1 MKNILLSESPWVMEA
16 TSESEQ
22 KERIATLF
30 DLNNIRNCNTA
41 ALLKLK
47 ELQLPDGSWS
57 WYKGMDG
64 SLFVT
69 DFIVEQNARIALLTG
84 SRWREERWIC
94 NKQLSVISIK
104 KPCRNIVLSV
114 RQKRLAIN
122 QREFHEV
129 H

>member
-30 DLNNIRNCNTA
+30 DLNNIRNSNTA

-84 SRWREERWIC
+84 KSLEGGALDMQQAAFGYLHKEALQEYRSIREAEKDW
-94 NKQLSVISIK
+94 Q
-104 KPCRNIVLSV
+104 
-114 RQKRLAIN
+114 
-122 QREFHEV
+122 
-129 H
+129 